1 MMNGSSRFELTI
13 GAPPDRIGMV
23 AELWYDGQMWGELR
37 YEGTD
42 FLMELYNAPDGSTW
56 LFDAHEAIDLIARAK
71 IRLQEIEGE
80 A

>member
-1 MMNGSSRFELTI
+1 MMSKASRFDLTI

-37 YEGTD
+37 YEGAD
-42 FLMELYNAPDGSTW
+42 FLLELFAPPDGSTW
-56 LFDAHEAIDLIARAK
+56 LLDAKEAIDLIARAK
-71 IRLQEIEGE
+71 VRLQEIEGV